1 LYGVGI
7 VLDLGRL
14 RKDWESL
21 DSRETRL
28 PQAITVQE
36 SLHRWIELQVAFEW
50 QLQQTAAL
58 FERDRRAAMAELQA
72 RLRRLAG

>member
-1 LYGVGI
+1 M
-7 VLDLGRL
+7 LDLGRL

-21 DSRETRL
+21 DSRETRS

>member
-1 LYGVGI
+1 M
-7 VLDLGRL
+7 LDLGRL